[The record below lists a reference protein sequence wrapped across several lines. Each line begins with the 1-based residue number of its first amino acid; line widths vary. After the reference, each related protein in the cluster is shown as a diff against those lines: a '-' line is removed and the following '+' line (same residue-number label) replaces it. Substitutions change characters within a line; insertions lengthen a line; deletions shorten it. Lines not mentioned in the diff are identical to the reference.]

1 MDPQQYMTIVDYFK
15 DHNSEFI
22 WQVLVPIFGWLAL
35 LLAFFIILFF
45 KFTFAK
51 WTTENPNP
59 YQDETWG
66 MPRGTFRG
74 SLTLTLLFVAVILE
88 VVNVKIVGFES
99 EIYQFMIAFQMM
111 IAFYF
116 GAKVMHHITSSD
128 KKKAMYLSTAYTEIT
143 QGINTDPNDI
153 VQTPQTPQSPQ
164 ETVYPQTEPQGPA
177 VG

>member
-1 MDPQQYMTIVDYFK
+1 MDVVRYFSE
-15 DHNSEFI
+15 HHSEFV

-35 LLAFFIILFF
+35 LLAFFIMLFV
-45 KFTFAK
+45 KFTFGN

-74 SLTLTLLFVAVILE
+74 ALTLTLLWVVIVME
-88 VVNVKIVGFES
+88 VVNVRIVGFES
-99 EIYQFMIAFQMM
+99 EIHELMIAFQMM

-128 KKKAMYLSTAYTEIT
+128 KKKAIAYAQQLTIEGGSGFDDNDNTGYIDNQADNLTPT
-143 QGINTDPNDI
+143 QGDD
-153 VQTPQTPQSPQ
+153 TP
-164 ETVYPQTEPQGPA
+164 